1 MAVSRELKVRT
12 LTGSILVASL
22 LVFLWIDHLFLP
34 VFMLTFATF
43 ASNEYFRFWHRK
55 DIYPHTL
62 AVLLPVYSLTFLTYF
77 ETPLLVPSFVLFVF
91 VCLLSIMRF
100 PGARQTQNFLAE
112 MTAGFFGIA
121 YLSILPISLILLR
134 KIGFWI
140 CLMPL
145 VLTWLYDTFA
155 YFIGSTIGK
164 HPLTPKLSP
173 KKTWEGTVL
182 AIPATFVFTF
192 LSSKLWYPAFTL
204 LDCALISAG
213 IGILGTMG
221 DLFESGMK
229 REVGLKDASGVFPGH
244 GGFLDR
250 IDSLIFTVPF
260 FYLYM
265 MFMI

>member
-1 MAVSRELKVRT
+1 MAGFNLKKRT
-12 LTGSILVASL
+12 LTGAILIIAVL
-22 LVFLWIDHLFLP
+22 MFIWLDRIFLP
-34 VFMLTFATF
+34 IFMLTFATF

-62 AVLLPVYSLTFLTYF
+62 AVLFPIYAITFFVYLD
-77 ETPLLVPSFVLFVF
+77 TPLLVPGFILVVF
-91 VCLLSIMRF
+91 VCLLSIIRF
-100 PGARQTQNFLAE
+100 PGARRTQNFLTE
-112 MTAGFFGIA
+112 MAAGFFGIV
-121 YLSILPISLILLR
+121 YLAILPVAIVLLR
-134 KIGFWI
+134 KIGFAV

-155 YFIGSTIGK
+155 YFVGSAIGR
-164 HPLTPKLSP
+164 HRLAPKLSP

-182 AIPATFVFTF
+182 ALPLTFPFTLL
-192 LSSKLWYPAFTL
+192 LSRLWYPDFDTIDSIVITL
-204 LDCALISAG
+204 G
-213 IGILGTMG
+213 IGALGTLG

-260 FYLYM
+260 FYLYLSA
-265 MFMI
+265 IA